1 MVQETEVRNLS
12 AMIDFQ
18 EGAVVS
24 KALIK
29 QDAGNV
35 TLFAFDKGEELSEHT
50 APYDAF
56 VYILDGSAELSISG
70 TPYTLEKGQMIIM
83 PANEPHALKA
93 PEQFKMLLVMV
104 RSLKGYG
111 QVAQGL

>member
-1 MVQETEVRNLS
+1 MGKETEVRNLCGI
-12 AMIDFQ
+12 IDFQ
-18 EGAVVS
+18 DESVVS
-24 KALIK
+24 RALIK

-50 APYDAF
+50 ASYDAF
-56 VYILDGSAELSISG
+56 VYIIEGSAEVSVSG
-70 TPYTLEKGQMIIM
+70 TLCTLEKGQMVIM

-104 RSLKGYG
+104 KS
-111 QVAQGL
+111 